1 MLKPF
6 ISTTM
11 EKEGKTIVVV
21 FLAFSVCVGSLEN
34 FPIFLYFTQ
43 YWSPPRFSAPEILQ
57 YL

>member
-21 FLAFSVCVGSLEN
+21 FLAFSVCV
-34 FPIFLYFTQ
+34 
-43 YWSPPRFSAPEILQ
+43 WAA
-57 YL
+57 